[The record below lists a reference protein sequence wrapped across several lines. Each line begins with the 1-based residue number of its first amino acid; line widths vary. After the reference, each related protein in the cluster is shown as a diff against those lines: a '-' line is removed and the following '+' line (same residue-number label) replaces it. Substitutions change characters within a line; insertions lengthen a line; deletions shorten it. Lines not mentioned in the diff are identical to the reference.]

1 MELRYILII
10 IGVSLFL
17 ILFLTYVFVT
27 ARRRKREAL
36 LMESLEQM
44 YDDANLAQMNYDF
57 AAYDEELEKI
67 IAGQQLP
74 DGQISFDDIMD
85 KNDSFVL
92 GKILQNVDSDGVE
105 EITGNY
111 KPD

>member
-27 ARRRKREAL
+27 AR
-36 LMESLEQM
+36 
-44 YDDANLAQMNYDF
+44 NLAQMNYDF